1 MEKQFIPYI
10 QPVVDAETERLIGG
24 EVLMR
29 WRKSDK
35 EILTPEKFL
44 QEAECTGLIIR
55 MTCDL
60 LEDIMDKMLPL
71 FINKKICY
79 KFHIA
84 ININPGLL
92 NNSAFISKCINFMNG
107 FPEKKMILILEITE
121 REKVLYSKN
130 EEENIKRLRA
140 HGIKISLDDFGTG
153 YSSYVYLQQFPV
165 DFIKIDQIFVH
176 KIGIDENTGF
186 IISNIIS
193 LGRKLKLKFI
203 AEGVETFEQADYLK
217 DVGIHY
223 LQGYVFGRPVS
234 INEFIEN
241 F

>member
-1 MEKQFIPYI
+1 
-10 QPVVDAETERLIGG
+10 
-24 EVLMR
+24 
-29 WRKSDK
+29 
-35 EILTPEKFL
+35 
-44 QEAECTGLIIR
+44 
-55 MTCDL
+55 
-60 LEDIMDKMLPL
+60 
-71 FINKKICY
+71 
-79 KFHIA
+79 
-84 ININPGLL
+84 
-92 NNSAFISKCINFMNG
+92 
-107 FPEKKMILILEITE
+107 ILEITE

-176 KIGIDENTGF
+176 KIGIDENTEF

-193 LGRKLKLKFI
+193 LGRKLKFI

>member
-1 MEKQFIPYI
+1 
-10 QPVVDAETERLIGG
+10 
-24 EVLMR
+24 
-29 WRKSDK
+29 
-35 EILTPEKFL
+35 
-44 QEAECTGLIIR
+44 
-55 MTCDL
+55 
-60 LEDIMDKMLPL
+60 
-71 FINKKICY
+71 
-79 KFHIA
+79 
-84 ININPGLL
+84 
-92 NNSAFISKCINFMNG
+92 
-107 FPEKKMILILEITE
+107 
-121 REKVLYSKN
+121 
-130 EEENIKRLRA
+130 RLRA

-176 KIGIDENTGF
+176 KIGIDENTEF

-193 LGRKLKLKFI
+193 LGRKLKFI

>member
-1 MEKQFIPYI
+1 
-10 QPVVDAETERLIGG
+10 
-24 EVLMR
+24 
-29 WRKSDK
+29 
-35 EILTPEKFL
+35 
-44 QEAECTGLIIR
+44 
-55 MTCDL
+55 
-60 LEDIMDKMLPL
+60 
-71 FINKKICY
+71 
-79 KFHIA
+79 
-84 ININPGLL
+84 
-92 NNSAFISKCINFMNG
+92 MNG

-176 KIGIDENTGF
+176 KIGIDENTEF

-193 LGRKLKLKFI
+193 LGRKLKFI